1 MFIFY
6 RQGYQCP
13 VNYNPADYYIMTM
26 AILPD
31 QQKAC
36 KQRVEVRCLS
46 LPCSPLIF
54 LVNNPADYYIMT
66 MAMLPDQQQTCKQRV
81 EVRCLSPPC
90 PPSSPWLTI
99 LLTIT
104 S

>member
-26 AILPD
+26 AI
-31 QQKAC
+31 
-36 KQRVEVRCLS
+36 
-46 LPCSPLIF
+46 
-54 LVNNPADYYIMT
+54 
-66 MAMLPDQQQTCKQRV
+66 LPDQQQTCKQRV